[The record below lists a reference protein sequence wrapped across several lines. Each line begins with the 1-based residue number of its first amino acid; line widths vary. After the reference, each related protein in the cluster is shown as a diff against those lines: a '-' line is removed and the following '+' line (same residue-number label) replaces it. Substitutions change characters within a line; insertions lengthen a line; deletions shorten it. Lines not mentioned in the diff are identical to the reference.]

1 MNSTRIV
8 PVTTLLIEEA
18 LEHYW
23 RSIAMIKPNED
34 VQISLNCEETVME
47 ATIETTKEVVD
58 TFRL

>member
-8 PVTTLLIEEA
+8 PVTQALLEEA

-34 VQISLNCEETVME
+34 VTITLNVGGALAAE
-47 ATIETTKEVVD
+47 IKTTKEVVEA
-58 TFRL
+58 FRL